1 MSFEEMVVAVIAII
15 GGIGFAGFLFWG
27 FYSLIK
33 QWINRKS
40 GNTDLDPQFFKA
52 LGEFKKNT
60 ERRISNL
67 EAIISD
73 MEEEQYRLNESEEH
87 KTMGEIEI
95 EEEEVRS
102 ESKSDKDNDGNLRNM
117 LNE

>member
-1 MSFEEMVVAVIAII
+1 MSFEEMVVTVIAIV
-15 GGIGFAGFLFWG
+15 GGLGFAAFLFWG
-27 FYSLIK
+27 VYSLIK

-40 GNTDLDPQFFKA
+40 SGSNLDPQFFKA

-60 ERRISNL
+60 ERRITNL
-67 EAIISD
+67 ETIVAEL
-73 MEEEQYRLNESEEH
+73 EEENYRLSESKEQ

-102 ESKSDKDNDGNLRNM
+102 SSKNDDKNEGNLRNM

>member
-1 MSFEEMVVAVIAII
+1 MSPEEMLVAVIAIV
-15 GGIGFAGFLFWG
+15 GGLGFASFLFWG
-27 FYSLIK
+27 VYSLIK

-40 GNTDLDPQFFKA
+40 GSNIDPQFFKA

-67 EAIISD
+67 ESIISE
-73 MEEEQYRLNESEEH
+73 MEEEQYRLNETEEH

-102 ESKSDKDNDGNLRNM
+102 ESKSEKDDDSNLRNM